1 VSGHQIESLGMATV
15 ERQERQVDGGRF
27 CPPGLTTEET
37 SIRSLSGPRVLMT
50 TEGTYPYRPGGVTT
64 WCNFLVEG
72 LSDFRWQVLPITTG
86 GRTDRSC
93 PEWVEVLPSIEIWS
107 GPPKGW
113 RPPRA
118 ANVRGRASLPAELAA
133 AVLGWNGDTGALLDA
148 LVWCRSNPHG
158 IRAIFRARR
167 GWESFL
173 TALEAVL
180 AERPPGVGE
189 SPGLSLSHV
198 AMLYHAMYWI
208 AHTAAVPTPP
218 ADILLVTAA
227 GWSAIPALVHRALH
241 GTPLLLIEHGVFV
254 REAYLAAAKTNAAS
268 RFATTRLARG
278 LTRAAYAGAD
288 VVNPVQEA
296 NAGWEE
302 ALGVPPERIHTIF
315 NAMANTTEPTESPRV
330 GRVVSLGRLDPLKDI
345 HTLLR
350 VAAEVTR
357 QHPEVEFHHYG
368 PYSWPPSSPY
378 GESCRALH
386 ERLGLGSRF
395 RFMGFAPDSVRV
407 LQEADVVV
415 MTSISEGFP
424 MSILEAMAAA
434 RPVVTTWVGGI
445 PGVVRGCGYIAPPG
459 DTYALAT
466 AILTLVRNPE
476 LAAVLGLRGRARLTR
491 KYSED
496 DCLGRYRRLL
506 VDMAAK
512 KRAA

>member
-1 VSGHQIESLGMATV
+1 MAAV
-15 ERQERQVDGGRF
+15 EGPQRQVDGGRL
-27 CPPGLTTEET
+27 CPGLTAEDI
-37 SIRSLSGPRVLMT
+37 SVRPLNGPRVLMT
-50 TEGTYPYRPGGVTT
+50 TEGTYPYSPGGVTT
-64 WCNFLVEG
+64 WCKFLVAG

-86 GRTDRSC
+86 GRTKPSC

-113 RPPRA
+113 RPPHA
-118 ANVRGRASLPAELAA
+118 ASARGRASLPAELAS
-133 AVLGWNGDTGALLDA
+133 AVLGWNGDTRALVDA
-148 LVWCRSNPHG
+148 LVWCRSHPHR
-158 IRAIFRARR
+158 IRGIFRARR

-173 TALEAVL
+173 TALETVL

-189 SPGLSLSHV
+189 PPDLSLSHV

-208 AHTAAVPTPP
+208 ARTAAVKTPA
-218 ADILLVTAA
+218 ADVLLVTAA
-227 GWSAIPALVHRALH
+227 GWSGIPALVHRALH

-254 REAYLAAAKTNAAS
+254 REAYLAATKSDPAS

-296 NAGWEE
+296 NSGWEE

-315 NAMANTTEPTESPRV
+315 NAMANTTEPTKPPGV

-357 QHPEVEFHHYG
+357 QHPEAEFCHYG
-368 PYSWPPSSPY
+368 PYSWPPPGPY
-378 GESCRALH
+378 GQSCRALH
-386 ERLGLGSRF
+386 ERLGLGPRF
-395 RFMGFAPDSVRV
+395 RFMGFAPDPIGV
-407 LQEADVVV
+407 LRESDVVA

-434 RPVVTTWVGGI
+434 RPVVATWVGGI
-445 PGVVRGCGYIAPPG
+445 PGVVQGCGYVAPPG
-459 DTYALAT
+459 DVHALAT
-466 AILTLVRNPE
+466 GIVTLIRNPE

-491 KYSED
+491 KYSEA
-496 DCLGRYRRLL
+496 DCLGRYRLL
-506 VDMAAK
+506 MVDMAAG